1 MTTAGGAPPEG
12 GPGGGAPES
21 VEVWFSFRSPFSW
34 LALHR
39 LARLVE
45 HGRGGTTVAGVP
57 VALRFAAV
65 YPRDPSMLSPD
76 ANPGRFRYAL
86 QDFGRFAAAYG
97 LRPAMPASLD
107 TDWIRPSAAFQR
119 AQDEGAALPF
129 ALGIFAARWTQRR
142 DPAADDAIAD
152 AARAAGLDPGRL
164 VGAADDPRVR
174 ARVEADLRRAGE
186 SGLFGVPTF
195 LWRDVRF
202 WGNDRLDWLLRALRE
217 ARGLPVPD
225 LARDPLASPV
235 HS

>member
-1 MTTAGGAPPEG
+1 
-12 GPGGGAPES
+12 
-21 VEVWFSFRSPFSW
+21 
-34 LALHR
+34 
-39 LARLVE
+39 
-45 HGRGGTTVAGVP
+45 
-57 VALRFAAV
+57 
-65 YPRDPSMLSPD
+65 
-76 ANPGRFRYAL
+76 
-86 QDFGRFAAAYG
+86 
-97 LRPAMPASLD
+97 MPASLD

-195 LWRDVRF
+195 LWGDARF